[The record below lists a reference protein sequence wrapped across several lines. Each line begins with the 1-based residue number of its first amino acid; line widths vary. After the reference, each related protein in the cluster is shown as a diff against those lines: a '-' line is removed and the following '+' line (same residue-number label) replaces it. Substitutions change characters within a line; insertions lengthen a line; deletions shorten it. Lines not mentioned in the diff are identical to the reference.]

1 MKKIILLSIHPKF
14 ADLIIAGKKK
24 YEYRKVMP
32 NEAISHIA
40 LYCTSPIRKVVA
52 IVEVIEELT
61 DTPAKLWK
69 KTSRDGAITK
79 KHFNCYFNG
88 KVYANAFKLGKV
100 TLFDKPMTLTEL
112 CVDNSPQSFRYLSS
126 NQIDIIFS

>member
-32 NEAISHIA
+32 SETVSHIV

-52 IVEVIEELT
+52 VVEVVEELT

-69 KTSRDGAITK
+69 KTSKGGAITK
-79 KHFNCYFNG
+79 KHFAFYFNG
-88 KVYANAFKLGKV
+88 KTYANAFKLGKV
-100 TLFDKPMTLTEL
+100 TLFDKPMTLAEL
-112 CVDNSPQSFRYLSS
+112 YVANSPQSFRYLSS
-126 NQIDIIFS
+126 SQIDVIFS